1 MATIDLRE
9 WLMYSNFYWMIRN
22 MEIINEIQSKMSH
35 IEHFRYD
42 FSRQLLSG
50 KTFKTQTK
58 VKIKE
63 SWPIWRIRLKC
74 TFKRIY
80 VFAKNC
86 DYFIRF
92 LVDQKKNKGE
102 VLLRNEQFQARLTF
116 IDYFPILCFSFYFI
130 SCFFH
135 SLLISISVTLSLSI
149 DFY

>member
-63 SWPIWRIRLKC
+63 SWPI
-74 TFKRIY
+74 
-80 VFAKNC
+80 
-86 DYFIRF
+86 
-92 LVDQKKNKGE
+92 
-102 VLLRNEQFQARLTF
+102 
-116 IDYFPILCFSFYFI
+116 
-130 SCFFH
+130 
-135 SLLISISVTLSLSI
+135 
-149 DFY
+149 